1 VLTSNRALLLICLVI
16 PGMLI
21 CTAARAESH
30 RGESD
35 LQDIPTNLGLLR
47 TTIEEAIGEVCDRLS
62 LHELT
67 TLCLS
72 SQPDSPDD
80 WLVEQTLVE
89 HLLGRGYRV
98 IIPDSL
104 PATPPEICPDAGI
117 LRYHILTMD
126 LEYISTRRQRL
137 FGPRMVERKVYLSML
152 FRLSL
157 PTGEVVWAGETKK
170 TAGDLIPFR
179 DLPLA
184 ERESAPFLSPRLPPD
199 NWGRLAEP
207 ALLTVAI
214 GSLIYLFYS
223 TQ

>member
-16 PGMLI
+16 PSMLI
-21 CTAARAESH
+21 CTAAGAESH
-30 RGESD
+30 RGEGD

-62 LHELT
+62 SHELT
-67 TLCLS
+67 ALCLD
-72 SQPDSPDD
+72 SQHDSPDD
-80 WLVEQTLVE
+80 WLVEQTFVE
-89 HLLGRGYRV
+89 YLLGKGYRV

-104 PATPPEICPDAGI
+104 PATPPEICPDAGT

-126 LEYISTRRQRL
+126 LEYISSRRQHL
-137 FGPRMVERKVYLSML
+137 FGPRMVEREVHLSML

-170 TAGDLIPFR
+170 TAGDVIPFR

-184 ERESAPFLSPRLPPD
+184 EREPAPFISPRLPAD
-199 NWGRLAEP
+199 SWGCLVEP

-214 GSLIYLFYS
+214 GGLIYLFYS
-223 TQ
+223 PQ